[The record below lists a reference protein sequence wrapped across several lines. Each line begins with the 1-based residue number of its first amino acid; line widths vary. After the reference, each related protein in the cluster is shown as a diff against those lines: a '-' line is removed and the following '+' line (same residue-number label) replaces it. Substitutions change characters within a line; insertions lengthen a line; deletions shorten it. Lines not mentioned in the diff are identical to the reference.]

1 MAPNLALSKRVL
13 VQNIIQSKLQGD
25 KDPKDD
31 EIAEIAGCTT
41 RTVRRIRSNL
51 ILFGSTEAPS
61 NGAGRPKI
69 ITPPMV
75 TALCDQLSFRPC
87 MRLTDMAA
95 FLRKEFDAD
104 VTRFSI
110 SRALKEA
117 KWSKKSTQNVA
128 RERNPDLRDEYVHEI
143 AFLRSDQLVFIDE
156 AGVDR
161 SIGTKRKGWA
171 P

>member
-1 MAPNLALSKRVL
+1 
-13 VQNIIQSKLQGD
+13 
-25 KDPKDD
+25 
-31 EIAEIAGCTT
+31 
-41 RTVRRIRSNL
+41 
-51 ILFGSTEAPS
+51 
-61 NGAGRPKI
+61 
-69 ITPPMV
+69 
-75 TALCDQLSFRPC
+75 